1 MWIEL
6 CVCVFFSPWG
16 HVNSYAQIW
25 SLTRHLGHMTHM
37 LDSDWLKKNVL
48 RFDWLLPLVALC
60 TTCIR

>member
-37 LDSDWLKKNVL
+37 LNSDWLKKMCC
-48 RFDWLLPLVALC
+48 AL
-60 TTCIR
+60 IGYSH